1 MSLTQKSDFKGD
13 INITQLSSQ
22 NADFADLTAQ
32 VEKKYLRLL
41 LGDDLYL
48 LLIDDLDSSTPQS
61 PENSPYIELVDGEDW
76 INGSLTFVYEG
87 LLKMLRYFIYAE
99 WKIIR
104 LSEDTEIGTVRQ
116 KKDKSC
122 QLARYEVEKISNE
135 AFNKGVDLY
144 YEACTYISFHNEDF
158 PTWFFT
164 RIQKRSHFG
173 VNSVS

>member
-1 MSLTQKSDFKGD
+1 MSLTKKSDFKGD
-13 INITQLSSQ
+13 INISQLSSTD
-22 NADFADLTAQ
+22 ADFVDLTAQ
-32 VEKKYLRLL
+32 IEKEYLRLL

-48 LLIDDLDSSTPQS
+48 LLIADLDAETPQS
-61 PENSPYIELVDGEDW
+61 PQLSPYVELVDGENYD
-76 INGSLTFVYEG
+76 NGSLTFVYEG

-104 LSEDTEIGTVRQ
+104 LSEDAEIGTVQQ
-116 KKDKSC
+116 KKDKSD
-122 QLARYEVEKISNE
+122 QLVRYEVEKISNE

-144 YEACTYISFHNEDF
+144 YDACTYISFHNEDF